1 MRLNLL
7 DFLLCPGCGRPFHC
21 SPFEIKPV
29 EPDFGHYCRFWC
41 AAKSLA
47 IEGAASPQR
56 PGLPAPAE
64 RLSFARPDAVDR
76 EDCRLCHKSD
86 VVEGFLVCP
95 ECRKVYPVS
104 DGIPE
109 VLPDSLRDRARESA
123 FIAKYRPRI
132 EREYPALAP
141 FAEVAAAPGSAP
153 APPQEWKFKTA
164 EMGLT
169 KRPDLPF
176 GFFGPGL
183 VVPFEPLHPIRS
195 IEKIL
200 RFMISVY
207 HGNLRL
213 GDYVL
218 DLGVGY
224 AWTTEWLK
232 KLGYNVI
239 GVDIN
244 RDYPKVG
251 LERTGG
257 KLPPLLIA
265 DVENLPV
272 RRGVFH
278 GILFF
283 DSFHHIADRET
294 CLRTCAEALGP
305 GGLLIM
311 AEPGHKHESHP
322 ASVQVM
328 KTYGILE
335 KGITE
340 KELRKM
346 VREMPFEEVRKFP
359 YDFGEVEI
367 LLLKKSGTR
376 IYTSKGP
383 NILNASIEPRLPKGD
398 RKAGEPFKASL
409 SVRNIGDTQWLH
421 KTVDGIGEVRI
432 GVQLKSADRV
442 LLNENYYRAALP
454 KDVMPGEG
462 AEIEAL
468 LPGIAEPGDYI
479 LEIDGVSEGIIW
491 FKDLAYNP
499 VAVNIRVR

>member
-1 MRLNLL
+1 V
-7 DFLLCPGCGRPFHC
+7 
-21 SPFEIKPV
+21 PFEIKSV
-29 EPDFGHYCRFWC
+29 EPDFGHFCRFWC
-41 AAKSLA
+41 AAKSLT
-47 IEGAASPQR
+47 IEG
-56 PGLPAPAE
+56 PAPAGRIGIHPPAA
-64 RLSFARPDAVDR
+64 RLAFTKPAAIDR
-76 EDCRLCHKSD
+76 EDCRLCHRQD
-86 VVEGFLVCP
+86 VAQGALVCGA
-95 ECRKVYPVS
+95 CRRVFPLMET
-104 DGIPE
+104 IPE
-109 VLPDSLRDRARESA
+109 LLPPELRNE
-123 FIAKYRPRI
+123 
-132 EREYPALAP
+132 EREREFFDRFRDQMGMELR
-141 FAEVAAAPGSAP
+141 EILNSAAAATGPSAGDERKY
-153 APPQEWKFKTA
+153 QKA

-169 KRPDLPF
+169 RRPDLPF

-239 GVDIN
+239 GVDLN
-244 RDYPKVG
+244 RDYPRVG

-257 KLPPLLIA
+257 RLPPILIA

-272 RRGVFH
+272 RRGLFH

-283 DSFHHIADRET
+283 DSFHHIADRES
-294 CLRTCAEALGP
+294 CLRTCAEALMP
-305 GGLLIM
+305 GGLLM
-311 AEPGHKHESHP
+311 LAEPGSKHESHP
-322 ASVQVM
+322 ASVHVM

-340 KELRKM
+340 RELKKM
-346 VREMPFEEVRKFP
+346 IRDTAFEDVKKFP
-359 YDFGEVEI
+359 YDFGEVEL
-367 LLLKKSGTR
+367 LLLKKKGTR
-376 IYTSKGP
+376 VFTSKGP
-383 NILNASIEPRLPKGD
+383 NILNARIEPHLRGGD
-398 RKAGEPFKASL
+398 PRAGEPYALTL
-409 SVRNIGDTQWLH
+409 SVRNTGDTLWLH

-432 GVQLKSADRV
+432 GVQLKSAERV
-442 LLNENYYRAALP
+442 LLNENYHRIALP
-454 KDVMPGEG
+454 RDVAPGESV
-462 AEIEAL
+462 ELETV
-468 LPGIAEPGDYI
+468 LPPVADPGDYL

-499 VAVNIRVR
+499 VVVNLKVRP

>member
-1 MRLNLL
+1 LRLNLL
-7 DFLLCPGCGRPFHC
+7 DFLLCPDCGGALIC
-21 SPFEIKPV
+21 APFEIKSV
-29 EPDFGHYCRFWC
+29 EPDFGHFCRFWC
-41 AAKSLA
+41 AAKGLT
-47 IEGAASPQR
+47 IEG
-56 PGLPAPAE
+56 PAPAGRMGIPLPAE
-64 RLSFARPDAVDR
+64 RLAFTKPAAIDR
-76 EDCRLCHKSD
+76 ADCRLCHQAD
-86 VVEGFLVCP
+86 VVEGTIACFA
-95 ECRKVYPVS
+95 CRKTFPII
-104 DGIPE
+104 DTIPE
-109 VLPDSLRDRARESA
+109 ILPDELRNAERESA
-123 FIAKYRPRI
+123 FMAKHEDRI
-132 EREYPALAP
+132 EGRGPLAGKTVG
-141 FAEVAAAPGSAP
+141 AAAAAPP
-153 APPQEWKFKTA
+153 VPPDDWTYRKA
-164 EMGLT
+164 EMKLT
-169 KRPDLPF
+169 QRPDLPC

-244 RDYPKVG
+244 RDYPRVG

-257 KLPPLLIA
+257 KLPPILIA

-272 RRGVFH
+272 RRGLFH

-294 CLRTCAEALGP
+294 CLRTCAEALMP
-305 GGLLIM
+305 GGLMMM
-311 AEPGHKHESHP
+311 AEPGPKHESHP
-322 ASVQVM
+322 ASVHVM

-340 KELRKM
+340 RELRKM
-346 VREMPFEEVRKFP
+346 IRDTAFEDIKKFP
-359 YDFGEVEI
+359 YDFGEVEL
-367 LLLKKSGTR
+367 LLLKKKGTR
-376 IYTSKGP
+376 VYTSKGP
-383 NILNASIEPRLPKGD
+383 NILNARIEPHLQRGD
-398 RKAGEPFKASL
+398 LRAGEPYALTL
-409 SVRNIGDTQWLH
+409 SVTNTGDTLWLH

-442 LLNENYYRAALP
+442 LLNENYHRAALP
-454 KDVMPGEG
+454 HDVAPGESV
-462 AEIEAL
+462 ELETV
-468 LPGIAEPGDYI
+468 LPPVAEPGDYF

-491 FKDLAYNP
+491 FKDVSYNP
-499 VAVNIRVR
+499 LAVSLKVRS